1 MVLFLCILQINYTR
15 ILMEVFVMCVHMH
28 RQFVSLQ
35 RNANFFLKE
44 EIKQIFKVKQTK
56 ARDGFAAGNPQSKDS
71 SAAGA
76 A

>member
-1 MVLFLCILQINYTR
+1 
-15 ILMEVFVMCVHMH
+15 MEVFVICVHMH

-35 RNANFFLKE
+35 RNAIFFLKE

-56 ARDGFAAGNPQSKDS
+56 ARDGFAAGNPQSKDR